1 MHSPLQRRTP
11 SVYDR
16 FLLCACRRIGVSV
29 LAILALVVVT
39 GCEATTGASVASTT
53 AAAAAATATTL
64 PAPTATLTPDAAFR
78 DEIATITS
86 LRSLVPASRPGFEI
100 EQLADVTVMH
110 VFIQLSSPTLPDVQW
125 DAFRVQRA
133 LWSDQEFVIPD
144 GWEVSVEF
152 FVAPPNAATTT
163 LGQEIGVANLHT
175 ASARRFAWDSLSPQ
189 QAWSHYD
196 GVAFNQN
203 GL

>member
-1 MHSPLQRRTP
+1 MHSLLQRRTP
-11 SVYDR
+11 SVYDQ
-16 FLLCACRRIGVSV
+16 FLLCACRRIGIAV
-29 LAILALVVVT
+29 LAILSLMVIT
-39 GCEATTGASVASTT
+39 GCEAMTGSSLASTT
-53 AAAAAATATTL
+53 AATAPATTTW
-64 PAPTATLTPDAAFR
+64 PAPTATLAPDAAFR
-78 DEIATITS
+78 DEIATITC
-86 LRSLVPASRPGFEI
+86 LRGLVPASRPGFEI

-110 VFIQLSSPTLPDVQW
+110 VFIQLSSPALPDVQW
-125 DAFRVQRA
+125 DAFCVQRA
-133 LWSDQEFVIPD
+133 LWSDQEFAIPD

-152 FVAPPNAATTT
+152 FVAPPNVAPTA

-189 QAWSHYD
+189 QAWSRYD